1 MKNIT
6 SSSTCGTGLLQLQN
20 NLSNSE
26 LDVAVVGK
34 PEAGALLSSS
44 LTLSLSLSPS
54 VSLPCILF
62 FLHLSP
68 LLIINVRTYVKYTCS
83 FRISFETDCNQKK
96 KKEGI

>member
-34 PEAGALLSSS
+34 PEAGALFTPFLFLS
-44 LTLSLSLSPS
+44 
-54 VSLPCILF
+54 F
-62 FLHLSP
+62 
-68 LLIINVRTYVKYTCS
+68 YTS
-83 FRISFETDCNQKK
+83 
-96 KKEGI
+96 